1 MALVHERLYQSADLS
16 RVDLG
21 EYVRSLTDLL
31 CRSYHTRAEGIGIRA
46 MVDDVSLGVDTAVP
60 LGLAINELVSNCL
73 KYAFP
78 DGRRGEIR
86 IELRPDPSCG
96 YLLRV
101 ADDGVGFPKDVDFRA
116 TETLGMQLVCALT
129 EQLGGTIELRSEGGT
144 EFRILFSGS

>member
-1 MALVHERLYQSADLS
+1 RAGGFGTRSSVSHRSVGADP
-16 RVDLG
+16 
-21 EYVRSLTDLL
+21 
-31 CRSYHTRAEGIGIRA
+31 
-46 MVDDVSLGVDTAVP
+46 AVP

-129 EQLGGTIELRSEGGT
+129 EQLGGTIQLRSESGT